1 MKTVFEPSNS
11 LEGYMLQD
19 LLKQRGIDSR
29 LDGAHLQGGVGELP
43 ASGLVRLV
51 VSEEDFVAARAVIDD
66 WESAHVTDPI
76 PAPARRVPM
85 GFAGALAACWWALPR
100 HTPTFVFPRQTM
112 ASITTATARST
123 SGGSCLRPG
132 R

>member
-51 VSEEDFVAARAVIDD
+51 VSEEDFTAARAVIDD

-76 PAPARRVPM
+76 PAPA
-85 GFAGALAACWWALPR
+85 CWWALPR
-100 HTPTFVFPRQTM
+100 HTPTFAFLRQTR
-112 ASITTATARST
+112 ASITTATARWT
-123 SGGSCLRPG
+123 SVGLCLRPG

>member
-51 VSEEDFVAARAVIDD
+51 VAEEDFRAARAVIDD
-66 WESAHVTDPI
+66 YMRSLHRGLDAR
-76 PAPARRVPM
+76 PAAP
-85 GFAGALAACWWALPR
+85 
-100 HTPTFVFPRQTM
+100 
-112 ASITTATARST
+112 
-123 SGGSCLRPG
+123 
-132 R
+132 

>member
-51 VSEEDFVAARAVIDD
+51 VSEEDFRAARAVIDD
-66 WESAHVTDPI
+66 WESTSVTDPI
-76 PAPARRVPM
+76 PAPARRVST
-85 GFAGALAACWWALPR
+85 GFAGALVGLLLGVAATYAYFRVSAPSEGTAQDCSSALE
-100 HTPTFVFPRQTM
+100 TD
-112 ASITTATARST
+112 
-123 SGGSCLRPG
+123 
-132 R
+132 